1 MPIPDLEQSL
11 EKYIESL
18 EALEGHPQI
27 TKEDIERAKAKV
39 KGTCYS
45 QVFTI
50 ILATIFACFFLGFG
64 ATRGPELDKLLKDE
78 DNRNS
83 HTSFLWEPWT
93 DMYLSD
99 RRALPIN
106 YNPVLAWN
114 QLTNA
119 ALNTQEARSAQ
130 ICWATAKYFMTLAD
144 GHLEPEVFCLNE
156 EPSKRTKQITKY
168 LPKWRISIEKFGIK
182 NQGREHFNFLSHK
195 LLNFPRQILRI
206 FSLLSL

>member
-1 MPIPDLEQSL
+1 
-11 EKYIESL
+11 
-18 EALEGHPQI
+18 
-27 TKEDIERAKAKV
+27 
-39 KGTCYS
+39 
-45 QVFTI
+45 
-50 ILATIFACFFLGFG
+50 
-64 ATRGPELDKLLKDE
+64 
-78 DNRNS
+78 
-83 HTSFLWEPWT
+83 
-93 DMYLSD
+93 MYLSD

-168 LPKWRISIEKFGIK
+168 LPKWRISIDKFGIK
-182 NQGREHFNFLSHK
+182 NQERDHFNFLSHK

-206 FSLLSL
+206 FSLYSL